1 MTAFHYPS
9 IQDSSHSNEINKMLV
24 SFDPNTWYKL
34 TNAYCG
40 PDIALDIVNDAGS
53 NSTGKLK
60 MASWGQVG
68 HTGQHWQFRPHED
81 NDGTYK
87 LCTWF
92 LGTLKS
98 LDVYGDDKTKPHL
111 ADEGNY
117 SGQKWKIVPW
127 IRCGEWDG
135 TYTLW
140 NTYSGEDMFLDTYSG
155 TREPFMGEGNHTG
168 KHWTITPIRPIT
180 TEEFVFN

>member
-1 MTAFHYPS
+1 
-9 IQDSSHSNEINKMLV
+9 
-24 SFDPNTWYKL
+24 
-34 TNAYCG
+34 
-40 PDIALDIVNDAGS
+40 
-53 NSTGKLK
+53 
-60 MASWGQVG
+60 MASWGPVG

-92 LGTLKS
+92 LGTSKT
-98 LDVYGDDKTKPHL
+98 LDVYGDDKTTPHL

-127 IRCGEWDG
+127 MRCGEWDG
-135 TYTLW
+135 TYKLW

-155 TREPFMGEGNHTG
+155 TRQPFMGVGNHTG

-180 TEEFVFN
+180 TEEFMINGVA